1 MKILVFDIETTG
13 LPKDMKG
20 DIKDSTNWPYI
31 VQISWLVYDDA
42 IKSIVSLHDHIIK
55 LSDNKQIPIES
66 TKIHGI
72 TNEKMLNEGVSIN
85 QILSGTTA
93 ANSSD
98 FLKDFKDCQILV
110 AHNIKFDINII
121 QAELFRNFKINPLQ
135 DHNKIE
141 YCTMKYGK
149 SITKIWKQS
158 KYYDGL
164 YLKPPRL
171 SELHEK
177 LFAMTPTNLHNSMV
191 DVWACFRCFHHMIF
205 GYDICDAKNNV
216 DIANRYNRLC
226 SESYSGL

>member
-1 MKILVFDIETTG
+1 MKILVIDIETTG

-20 DIKDSTNWPYI
+20 DIKDSSNWPYI

-42 IKSIVSLHDHIIK
+42 IKSITSIHDHIIK
-55 LSDNKQIPIES
+55 LPDNKQIPIES

-121 QAELFRNFKINPLQ
+121 QAEIFRNFNYNPIP
-135 DHNKIE
+135 DYNKIE

-149 SITKIWKQS
+149 SITKIRRKSHWC
-158 KYYDGL
+158 DGF
-164 YLKPPRL
+164 YLKPPKL

-177 LFAMTPTNLHNSMV
+177 LFATTPTNLHNSMV
-191 DVWACFRCFHHMIF
+191 DVWACFRCFHHMVF
-205 GYDICDAKNNV
+205 GYDICNVKNNP
-216 DIANRYNRLC
+216 DIANRYKRLC
-226 SESYSGL
+226 GEPPSGL

>member
-20 DIKDSTNWPYI
+20 DIKDSSNWPHI
-31 VQISWLVYDDA
+31 VQLSWLVYDDA

-66 TKIHGI
+66 TNIHGI

-85 QILSGTTA
+85 LILPI
-93 ANSSD
+93 

-177 LFAMTPTNLHNSMV
+177 LFATTPTNLHNSMV

-216 DIANRYNRLC
+216 VNDLISNASAAIA
-226 SESYSGL
+226 

>member
-20 DIKDSTNWPYI
+20 DIKDSSNWPHI
-31 VQISWLVYDDA
+31 VQLSWLVYDDA
-42 IKSIVSLHDHIIK
+42 IKSIAAEEDVIIK

-72 TNEKMLNEGVSIN
+72 TNEKMLSDGVSIN
-85 QILSGTTA
+85 LILPI
-93 ANSSD
+93 

-226 SESYSGL
+226 SESSSGL

>member
-1 MKILVFDIETTG
+1 MKILIFDTETTG

-20 DIKDSTNWPYI
+20 DIKDSSNWPYI
-31 VQISWLVYDDA
+31 VQLSWLVYDDV
-42 IKSIVSLHDHIIK
+42 IKSIVAGEDVIIK
-55 LSDNKQIPIES
+55 LSNNKQIPIES

-72 TNEKMLNEGVSIN
+72 TNEKMLDEGVSIN
-85 QILSGTTA
+85 IILPI
-93 ANSSD
+93 

-149 SITKIWKQS
+149 SITKIWRQS

-177 LFAMTPTNLHNSMV
+177 LFATTPTNLHNSMV
-191 DVWACFRCFHHMIF
+191 DVWACFRCFHHIVF

-226 SESYSGL
+226 NL

>member
-20 DIKDSTNWPYI
+20 DIKDSSNWPYI
-31 VQISWLVYDDA
+31 VQLSWLVYDDT
-42 IKSIVSLHDHIIK
+42 IKCVVAEEDIIIK

-85 QILSGTTA
+85 KILPK
-93 ANSSD
+93 
-98 FLKDFKDCQILV
+98 FLNNFKDCQILV

-121 QAELFRNFKINPLQ
+121 QAEFFRNFNINPIQ

-177 LFAMTPTNLHNSMV
+177 LFATTPTNLHNSMV
-191 DVWACFRCFHHMIF
+191 DVWACFRCFHHMVF

-226 SESYSGL
+226 NL